1 MMQNPQKH
9 IINQLSVELSVTSEQ
24 EAFGLRKDLNELLQN
39 EITTVIDELCSQYSS
54 SDELIKIDRLELD
67 LGQIQT
73 IDFKKNWIEN
83 FRQSFE
89 NQLHK
94 ANISITNSPRKI
106 NKEQSNFEI
115 LTNFLLTGQLDWW
128 VVSEDIN
135 LDEIFEDIIQNQAY
149 FLKDFLIKNAQNSK
163 IAQRILF
170 QFSEKAILQF
180 LENIQIN
187 ITGYEGF
194 FQEISK
200 KIKNTD
206 LQKNVL
212 GNQEELYL
220 KTIFKALF
228 RDQFQPIIQE
238 QIVST
243 FVQIIQEEMN
253 LSSEKTLE
261 ILQDISPNYTEKY
274 DDKNIENDDFVEG
287 FPNKIMLQNA
297 GIVLISPY
305 FKHFFQELQLLENH
319 NFISKKAQHK
329 AIHLIKYLATGKTI
343 FDEFDLTLEKLICGI
358 PLNEPVPRKV
368 DFSAHEITEADELL
382 KSVIEHWKVLK
393 NSSPDALR
401 NTFFQREG
409 ILQKNELGWQINI
422 ERKTQDILLDS
433 IPWGYSMIVPSW
445 NNYIITID
453 W

>member
-1 MMQNPQKH
+1 MQNSQKH

-24 EAFGLRKDLNELLQN
+24 EAFGLRKDLNEVLQN
-39 EITTVIDELCSQYSS
+39 EISSIIDELCSQYSS
-54 SDELIKIDRLELD
+54 SDELIKIERLELD

-73 IDFKKNWIEN
+73 IDFKKNWIES

-94 ANISITNSPRKI
+94 ANISITNSPKII
-106 NKEQSNFEI
+106 NKEQSNFET

-135 LDEIFEDIIQNQAY
+135 LEEIFEEIIQNQAY
-149 FLKDFLIKNAQNSK
+149 FFKDFLIKNAQNSK
-163 IAQRILF
+163 IPQRILF
-170 QFSEKAILQF
+170 QFSEKLILQF

-187 ITGYEGF
+187 GFEYECF
-194 FQEISK
+194 FQEIFK
-200 KIKNTD
+200 KMKDKNS
-206 LQKNVL
+206 LNEISE
-212 GNQEELYL
+212 NQEELYL
-220 KTIFKALF
+220 KTIFTALF
-228 RDQFQPIIQE
+228 KNQFQPIIQE

-243 FVQIIQEEMN
+243 FVQIIQEEWS
-253 LSSEKTLE
+253 LSGEKTLE
-261 ILQDISPNYTEKY
+261 ILHDISPNYVEKY
-274 DDKNIENDDFVEG
+274 DDKNIENDDFIEDIS
-287 FPNKIMLQNA
+287 NKITLQNA

-305 FKHFFQELQLLENH
+305 FKHFFQELQLLENQ

-433 IPWGYSMIVPSW
+433 IPWGFSMIMSSW
-445 NNYIITID
+445 NNYIITVE

>member
-1 MMQNPQKH
+1 MQNSQKH

-24 EAFGLRKDLNELLQN
+24 EAFGLRKDLNEVLQN
-39 EITTVIDELCSQYSS
+39 EISSIIDELCSQYSS
-54 SDELIKIDRLELD
+54 SDELIKIERLELD

-73 IDFKKNWIEN
+73 IDFKKNWIES

-94 ANISITNSPRKI
+94 ANISITNSPKII
-106 NKEQSNFEI
+106 NKEQSNFET

-135 LDEIFEDIIQNQAY
+135 LEEIFEEIIQNQAY
-149 FLKDFLIKNAQNSK
+149 FFKDFLIKNAQNSK
-163 IAQRILF
+163 IPQRVLY
-170 QFSEKAILQF
+170 QFSEKSILQF

-187 ITGYEGF
+187 GFEYECF
-194 FQEISK
+194 FQEIFK
-200 KIKNTD
+200 KMKDKNS
-206 LQKNVL
+206 LNEISE
-212 GNQEELYL
+212 NQEELYL
-220 KTIFKALF
+220 KTIFTALF
-228 RDQFQPIIQE
+228 KNQFQPIIQE

-243 FVQIIQEEMN
+243 FVQIIQEEWS
-253 LSSEKTLE
+253 LSGEKTLE
-261 ILQDISPNYTEKY
+261 ILHDISPNYVEKY
-274 DDKNIENDDFVEG
+274 DDKNIENDDFIEDIS
-287 FPNKIMLQNA
+287 NKITLQNA

-305 FKHFFQELQLLENH
+305 FKHFFQELQLLENQ

-329 AIHLIKYLATGKTI
+329 AIHLIKYLATGETTFK
-343 FDEFDLTLEKLICGI
+343 EFDLTFEKLICGI

-368 DFSAHEITEADELL
+368 DFLAHEITEADELL

-409 ILQKNELGWQINI
+409 IMQKNELGWQINI
-422 ERKTQDILLDS
+422 ERKTQDILLDN
-433 IPWGYSMIVPSW
+433 IPWGVSMIVLSW
-445 NNYIITID
+445 NNYIITVE

>member
-1 MMQNPQKH
+1 MQNSQKH

-24 EAFGLRKDLNELLQN
+24 EAFGLRKDLNEVLQN
-39 EITTVIDELCSQYSS
+39 EITAVIDELCSQYSS
-54 SDELIKIDRLELD
+54 SEELIKIERLELD

-94 ANISITNSPRKI
+94 VNISTFESHKKI

-135 LDEIFEDIIQNQAY
+135 LDEIFEDIIQNQAH
-149 FLKDFLIKNAQNSK
+149 FLKDFLVKNVQNSK
-163 IAQRILF
+163 IPQRILY
-170 QFSEKAILQF
+170 QFSEKSILQF

-187 ITGYEGF
+187 TFEYEGF
-194 FQEISK
+194 FQEIYK
-200 KIKNTD
+200 EIKD
-206 LQKNVL
+206 EHLQKIIL
-212 GNQEELYL
+212 ENQEEFYL
-220 KTIFKALF
+220 KTIFTALF
-228 RDQFQPIIQE
+228 KNQFQLITHE
-238 QIVST
+238 QIVLN

-261 ILQDISPNYTEKY
+261 ILKDISPNYTEKY
-274 DDKNIENDDFVEG
+274 DDKNIKNDDFVEDLS
-287 FPNKIMLQNA
+287 NKITLQNA

-305 FKHFFQELQLLENH
+305 FKHFFQELQLLDNQ

-329 AIHLIKYLATGKTI
+329 AIHLIKYLATGETTFK
-343 FDEFDLTLEKLICGI
+343 EFDLTLEKLICGI

-433 IPWGYSMIVPSW
+433 IPWGFSMIVPSW
-445 NNYIITID
+445 NNYIIYVE